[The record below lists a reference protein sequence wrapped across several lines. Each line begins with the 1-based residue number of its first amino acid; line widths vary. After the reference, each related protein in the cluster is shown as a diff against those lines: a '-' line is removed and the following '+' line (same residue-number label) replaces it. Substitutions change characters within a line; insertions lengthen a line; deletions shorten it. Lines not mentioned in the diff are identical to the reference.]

1 MQTLLQWSAHG
12 LKNTLLNKGIIFTGH
27 ICSLYNFTFFRSFV
41 RGERIFKKKFNKV
54 YLFFVFKKRFC
65 SFIYTVICCPPIT
78 SAELCKCTVTCNS
91 FSETPSPPHTH
102 TQSTSYPPS
111 CAPHWPSAL
120 AFSSKD
126 KSSWRSACWDLIAKA
141 HCTLP
146 TPGLIHVST
155 SAPSRFSFS
164 SWIEK
169 NFGEDDSWRGQKRFI
184 FQHIHQSTCF
194 TSIPDPSIDLTVD

>member
-1 MQTLLQWSAHG
+1 M
-12 LKNTLLNKGIIFTGH
+12 
-27 ICSLYNFTFFRSFV
+27 
-41 RGERIFKKKFNKV
+41 
-54 YLFFVFKKRFC
+54 FFVFKKRFC

-146 TPGLIHVST
+146 APRLHLCALTFFFFILNWKELWRRRQLTWAKKIYLPTYPSVNMLYFNTRSFHWFNCGLEKLRRGVNCYITVLVTKVVLIPSLQAVQPFIQ
-155 SAPSRFSFS
+155 SIVCLPSRTSF
-164 SWIEK
+164 
-169 NFGEDDSWRGQKRFI
+169 N
-184 FQHIHQSTCF
+184 
-194 TSIPDPSIDLTVD
+194 L